1 MMKKNVF
8 LQTGWSFFPEITN
21 DGARIQDLTYDAD
34 VYQSLKILFT
44 TLPGQRIGQQL
55 YGCDLMQYV
64 FKPINNSLI
73 SNMENTIRTA
83 ITLYETRI
91 KLLKLEVY
99 VNTDVPHRV
108 DINLVYMLNRTNSRY
123 NITIPFYTMEGINY
137 LDEEL

>member
-8 LQTGWSFFPEITN
+8 LQTGWNFFPEITN
-21 DGARIQDLTYDAD
+21 RGARIKDLTYSDD
-34 VYQSLKILFT
+34 ILQSLRILFT

-73 SNMENTIRTA
+73 SNMKNTLRTA
-83 ITLYETRI
+83 ITLYEPRI
-91 KLLKLEVY
+91 KLLLLDVY
-99 VNTDVPHRV
+99 VDTNIPHRV
-108 DINLVYMLNRTNSRY
+108 NIDLIYMLSRTNSRY

-137 LDEEL
+137 LDEVS